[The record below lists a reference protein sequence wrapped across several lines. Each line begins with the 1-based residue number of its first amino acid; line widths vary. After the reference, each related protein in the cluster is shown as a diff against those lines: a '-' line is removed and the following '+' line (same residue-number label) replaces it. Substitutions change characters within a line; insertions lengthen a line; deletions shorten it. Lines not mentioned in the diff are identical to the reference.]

1 MGYRMVIFWW
11 RVERKGVLVRED
23 SLDVVGKEIVG
34 ALENFRIFSCFK
46 CGLRLV
52 VWVLF
57 GNLLEM

>member
-1 MGYRMVIFWW
+1 M
-11 RVERKGVLVRED
+11 ERKGVLVRED

-52 VWVLF
+52 LWVLF